1 MTPRKIDRAF
11 RLAKITMPAVREH
24 ILRQLEPQRAA
35 LQDITSA
42 QLAAVLMLAK
52 AIYHEGRASTGSECV
67 DGDSV
72 WVGAGVDKLLP
83 LEALRKIEI
92 IHTTEPIPAHRHSG
106 RDWPASQWS
115 ITNYKMDYSER
126 V

>member
-11 RLAKITMPAVREH
+11 RLAKMTMPAVREH

-52 AIYHEGRASTGSECV
+52 AIYHEGRASTGSE
-67 DGDSV
+67 
-72 WVGAGVDKLLP
+72 GVDKLLP